1 MSDVPA
7 DRMVEFKD
15 AFKLGLTNYAQF
27 HGRSSRGAYW
37 WYALWILMISIGLAI
52 IDGILFSGFVRKTG
66 GDGPIQV
73 LFSLGMLLPNIGIG
87 VRRLHDVGRS
97 GWWTLI
103 AFTVIGILLLLYWA
117 VQPGQRQENV
127 FGPDKEAGR

>member
-52 IDGILFSGFVRKTG
+52 VDGILFGGFVRKTG

-117 VQPGQRQENV
+117 AQPGQRQENV